1 MNLEYKNLLPQNF
14 SPSSRVWIYQSNRP
28 FSQDEALLT
37 EAMLN
42 GFAGTWKSH
51 GDDVNGYAGLFFN
64 QFIIVMADESRTGV
78 SGCSTD
84 SSVRLMKQLEENFG
98 VSLFNR
104 QLLAFVTEEKITLL
118 PLAELSNAIDI
129 DFIKPDT
136 LYFNNTVLT
145 KAELENNWII
155 PVKQSWLGKRFSTAV

>member
-14 SPSSRVWIYQSNRP
+14 SPTSRVWIYQCNRL
-28 FSQDEALLT
+28 FSQDEVLQV
-37 EAMLN
+37 EEMLHE
-42 GFAGTWKSH
+42 FAATWKSH
-51 GDDVNGYAGLFFN
+51 GDTVTGYAGLFFGR
-64 QFIIVMADESRTGV
+64 FIIVMADESRTGV

-84 SSVRLMKQLEENFG
+84 SSVRLMKQVEEKFG
-98 VSLFNR
+98 VTLFDR

-118 PLAELSNAIDI
+118 PLPELANAIDNNVI
-129 DFIKPDT
+129 GADS

-145 KAELENNWII
+145 KAELVSNWII